1 MQTVKSTDRV
11 RRLGYATEED
21 KQKLRDRYDEAK
33 ELIEFMRL
41 IKPSFFDE
49 KPSFSLKKT

>member
-41 IKPSFFDE
+41 IKPCWGFFVAH
-49 KPSFSLKKT
+49 SASLL

>member
-41 IKPSFFDE
+41 IKPCWGFF
-49 KPSFSLKKT
+49 L